1 MDNPFNE
8 SIENEKEKDSFLK
21 QNQILFKKYH
31 PIKPIGKGTFSTVY
45 ASINIITKAFV
56 AIKIEKR
63 GKDNIELLES
73 EAFLL
78 YSLRGF
84 GIPEVL
90 SYGRTKTHNILVLPL
105 LGKSLLDIFILRNSV
120 ININDIC
127 GVAIQILDRIEWVHS
142 NNIVYRD
149 IKPENFLFGKKDND
163 VLYLIDFGLCRKY
176 KSSTTGEHIKPKNL
190 GKFTG
195 TSRYA
200 SVYAMA
206 GYEQSRRDDIES
218 IGYMIIFFMKKRL
231 PWQGIKGRTY
241 KECYH
246 KLFLMKKYMKIEEL
260 CKGLPKEIIE
270 YMNYAKE
277 MKFEQEPNYKY
288 LKDLFRTI
296 LKKNNIIFDKYIYS
310 WCRKD
315 VLNNKDYIAKK
326 YSNQQIERKS
336 SPYNRPYKKIEEN
349 IEYKKKT
356 IPSSG
361 VKQIEINDKNKNITL
376 NSYENSIKKII
387 EINSELS
394 NTMKVMVNKNIN
406 SINSGFMEP
415 TRIKMSRMNSD
426 KNIYKDNLIS
436 FKGNNDMKKHYSPDD
451 KKHIYLSLKEDN
463 NNKNNNSL
471 VKKSNIQ
478 KNGNKNR
485 IIRITPIT
493 NTKYINDNNNNII
506 NNTGNHFNKINQIN
520 KAKIYVNNPNINTKN
535 NNIIN
540 NNNNIIY
547 NTYNTFNTYNSF
559 NNTIDKSSN
568 NNINKIYQRRPEEIN
583 NYQNYERIKKQIFE
597 INNDKINKIN
607 KIQNVNINN
616 VNINNVNINNRNNMI
631 KIYTPL
637 VEKNAKSLNNII
649 NRNNINKNPIKNGS
663 INIRLNSNNSEK
675 NIKSGQK
682 IVNNKF
688 NGKKKTIGLDDYFS
702 IPLFGYTEKDNKII
716 NNETHTP
723 KNIKKIFIR
732 NLNEH
737 NNTNMNNK
745 NNSNYKN
752 ISNKKKEG
760 NSLNI
765 KFLRNIENSMSNSN
779 KFYNN
784 YNSIQINGNN
794 NLNELFNLKRN
805 VNNNLNN
812 NTIKNNTLNRE
823 NMKIIK
829 VKMRDSANSR
839 DKNSIANNIFSN
851 IKIIANNKK
860 NNLYREINCSNN
872 SLNRSNNSSLK
883 NKIKN
888 NKLSKQ
894 YQNKNKKPIN
904 SIRINKNNIF
914 QNNSF
919 RNLIS
924 LQNNKNNECY
934 HKGNNDTNKMKTK
947 LIKMEPKML
956 SNHSM
961 KIMNNS
967 STINK
972 TNSTIPNNNNIIK
985 DHNYYINR
993 FKTEEISIGSKVNR
1007 INKYKIIRNKEIQ

>member
-1 MDNPFNE
+1 MDNSFNE
-8 SIENEKEKDSFLK
+8 SIENEKEKDNFLK

-31 PIKPIGKGTFSTVY
+31 PIRPIGKGTFSTVY
-45 ASINIITKAFV
+45 ASINIKTKAFV

-78 YSLRGF
+78 YSLRGY

-105 LGKSLLDIFILRNSV
+105 LGKSLLDIFIIRNSV

-176 KSSTTGEHIKPKNL
+176 KSSTTGKHIKPKNL

-270 YMNYAKE
+270 YMNYAKA
-277 MKFEQEPNYKY
+277 MKFEQEPDYKY
-288 LKDLFRTI
+288 LKELFKTI
-296 LKKNNIIFDKYIYS
+296 FKKNNIIFDKYIYS

-326 YSNQQIERKS
+326 YSNQKIERKS
-336 SPYNRPYKKIEEN
+336 SPYNRSYKKIEEN
-349 IEYKKKT
+349 IENKKKT

-361 VKQIEINDKNKNITL
+361 VKQIGINDKNKKITL
-376 NSYENSIKKII
+376 NPFENSIKNII
-387 EINSELS
+387 EMNSEIS

-426 KNIYKDNLIS
+426 KNIYKDNIIS
-436 FKGNNDMKKHYSPDD
+436 FKGNNHIIKHYSPDD
-451 KKHIYLSLKEDN
+451 KKHLYLSLKEDS
-463 NNKNNNSL
+463 NNKKNNSL

-478 KNGNKNR
+478 KDGNKNR
-485 IIRITPIT
+485 KIIHNSPIK
-493 NTKYINDNNNNII
+493 NTKYINANNNNII
-506 NNTGNHFNKINQIN
+506 NNNGNNFNKINQIR
-520 KAKIYVNNPNINTKN
+520 KAKIYMNNPNINTKN

-568 NNINKIYQRRPEEIN
+568 NNINKIYQRSPEEMN
-583 NYQNYERIKKQIFE
+583 NYKNYVLE
-597 INNDKINKIN
+597 INSDKTNKIK

-637 VEKNAKSLNNII
+637 VEKNAKSLNNIL
-649 NRNNINKNPIKNGS
+649 NRNNINKNPIENGS
-663 INIRLNSNNSEK
+663 INIRLNSNNSAK
-675 NIKSGQK
+675 NIKSEQK

-688 NGKKKTIGLDDYFS
+688 NGKKAIGLDDYFS
-702 IPLFGYTEKDNKII
+702 IPIFGYTEKDNKNIH
-716 NNETHTP
+716 NETHIP

-737 NNTNMNNK
+737 NMMNMNNR

-752 ISNKKKEG
+752 KINKKKDG
-760 NSLNI
+760 NNLNI
-765 KFLRNIENSMSNSN
+765 KFLRNIENNMSNSN

-784 YNSIQINGNN
+784 YNSIQNNGNKS
-794 NLNELFNLKRN
+794 LNELFNLKGN
-805 VNNNLNN
+805 INNNLNN

-829 VKMRDSANSR
+829 VKMKDNANSSSN
-839 DKNSIANNIFSN
+839 NSIANNIFSN
-851 IKIIANNKK
+851 IKIITNNKK
-860 NNLYREINCSNN
+860 NNIYHAINCSNN
-872 SLNRSNNSSLK
+872 SLNHSNNSLIK

-888 NKLSKQ
+888 NKLNKQ
-894 YQNKNKKPIN
+894 NLNKNKKPTN

-914 QNNSF
+914 QHNSF

-924 LQNNKNNECY
+924 LHNNNNNKCY
-934 HKGNNDTNKMKTK
+934 HKGNNDINKMKTR

-972 TNSTIPNNNNIIK
+972 SNSTIPNNNNIIK
-985 DHNYYINR
+985 DHNYDINR

-1007 INKYKIIRNKEIQ
+1007 INKYKILRNKEIQ